1 MYNNLIYNPTPNTST
16 RALASHNK
24 EQFDPTSVPGGW
36 GYTLETTVPG
46 LENLGAA
53 VIEAVNENWDLVP
66 EDIDDVQNI
75 IEQGGDWNT
84 LYSLL
89 TEQGIDGHQLNKCAF
104 KYGAKDSN
112 GLPVTCVRPTLQ
124 IAN

>member
-1 MYNNLIYNPTPNTST
+1 MMP
-16 RALASHNK
+16 
-24 EQFDPTSVPGGW
+24 EFD
-36 GYTLETTVPG
+36 L
-46 LENLGAA
+46 
-53 VIEAVNENWDLVP
+53 
-66 EDIDDVQNI
+66 QNI

-104 KYGAKDSN
+104 KYGVKDSN